1 MLIVMLND
9 EYSLVGLKAPP
20 DAATWTEAQIQR
32 FFDSGG
38 KVRPTAAMASAARC
52 EEEQE
57 KQAEEEEAMRSEV
70 ARGTPF
76 GVLGVPRS
84 STRDEVPPFTI
95 NRAHSTH
102 THEMG
107 EI

>member
-57 KQAEEEEAMRSEV
+57 KQEGQAAQEEQAEQEGQAGGPPWLGRSAM
-70 ARGTPF
+70 A
-76 GVLGVPRS
+76 VPDFS
-84 STRDEVPPFTI
+84 WPWPTI
-95 NRAHSTH
+95 ATF
-102 THEMG
+102 
-107 EI
+107 